1 MYPGY
6 DDGFLSIL
14 FWYFFVFLFLFCFFF
29 ATEFPP
35 LIIPSHVRLI
45 HPARVHLTVS
55 GRHLVCTGIFLILT
69 VKKGL
74 FWNGQARVASMSG
87 KS

>member
-6 DDGFLSIL
+6 DDGFLSIFVLVFFL
-14 FWYFFVFLFLFCFFF
+14 FFCFCFVFC

-74 FWNGQARVASMSG
+74 FWNGQARVASISG